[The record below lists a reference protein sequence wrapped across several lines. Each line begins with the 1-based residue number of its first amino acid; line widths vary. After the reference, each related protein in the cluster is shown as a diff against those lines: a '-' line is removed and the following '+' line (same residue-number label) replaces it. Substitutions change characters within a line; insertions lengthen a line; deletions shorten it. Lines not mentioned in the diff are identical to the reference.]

1 MEERD
6 FLHEICLTVLCVSKD
21 VKFAGV
27 VDSNGKLLM
36 GEYRKNIQGPLV
48 NKSDSINTQKSNSF
62 FLSYLAPAIKGRN
75 FDLEPGKVHF
85 KLTEFDNVK
94 LATTSLTNRNDRYL
108 CVYLESSST
117 SYQEII
123 SKVIESI

>member
-27 VDSNGKLLM
+27 VDSNGKLLV
-36 GEYRKNIQGPLV
+36 GEYRKNIQK
-48 NKSDSINTQKSNSF
+48 NNSF
-62 FLSYLAPAIKGRN
+62 FLSYLAPAIKRRN
-75 FDLEPGKVHF
+75 FDSEPGTVHF

-94 LATTSLTNRNDRYL
+94 LATTSLTKKNDRYL
-108 CVYLESSST
+108 CVYLESLST
-117 SYQEII
+117 SYHEII

>member
-1 MEERD
+1 MEEHD
-6 FLHEICLTVLCVSKD
+6 FLHEICLIVLCVSKD
-21 VKFAGV
+21 VKYAGV
-27 VDSNGKLLM
+27 VDSNGKLLV
-36 GEYRKNIQGPLV
+36 GEFRKNIQSPLV
-48 NKSDSINTQKSNSF
+48 KSNSINIEKSNSF

-75 FDLEPGKVHF
+75 FDSEPGKVHF

-94 LATTSLTNRNDRYL
+94 LAITSLTNRNDRYL
-108 CVYLESSST
+108 CVYLESLST

>member
-1 MEERD
+1 MEEHD
-6 FLHEICLTVLCVSKD
+6 FLHEICLIVLCVSKD
-21 VKFAGV
+21 VKYAGV
-27 VDSNGKLLM
+27 VDSNGKLLV
-36 GEYRKNIQGPLV
+36 GEFRKNVQSPLV
-48 NKSDSINTQKSNSF
+48 KSNSIDIQKSNSF

-75 FDLEPGKVHF
+75 FDSEPGKVHF

-94 LATTSLTNRNDRYL
+94 LATMSLTNRNDRYL
-108 CVYLESSST
+108 CVYLESLST

>member
-1 MEERD
+1 MEERN

-27 VDSNGKLLM
+27 VDNNGKLLV
-36 GEYRKNIQGPLV
+36 GEYRKNVPTPLV
-48 NKSDSINTQKSNSF
+48 RSDSINIQKSNSF

-75 FDLEPGKVHF
+75 FDSEPGKVHF
-85 KLTEFDNVK
+85 KLTEFNNVK

-108 CVYLESSST
+108 CVYLESLST
-117 SYQEII
+117 SYQEIM

>member
-1 MEERD
+1 MEEHD
-6 FLHEICLTVLCVSKD
+6 FLHEICLIVLCVSKD
-21 VKFAGV
+21 VKYAGV
-27 VDSNGKLLM
+27 VDSNGKLLV
-36 GEYRKNIQGPLV
+36 GEFRKNVQSPLV
-48 NKSDSINTQKSNSF
+48 KSNSIDIQKSNSF

-75 FDLEPGKVHF
+75 FDSEPGRVHF

-94 LATTSLTNRNDRYL
+94 LATMSLTNRNDRYL
-108 CVYLESSST
+108 CVYLESLST

>member
-1 MEERD
+1 MEEHD
-6 FLHEICLTVLCVSKD
+6 FLHEICLIVLCVSKD
-21 VKFAGV
+21 VKYAGV
-27 VDSNGKLLM
+27 VDSNGKLLV
-36 GEYRKNIQGPLV
+36 GEFRKNVRSPLV
-48 NKSDSINTQKSNSF
+48 KSNSIDIQKSNSF

-75 FDLEPGKVHF
+75 FDSEPGKVHF

-94 LATTSLTNRNDRYL
+94 LAITSLTNRNDRYL
-108 CVYLESSST
+108 CVYLESLST

>member
-1 MEERD
+1 MEEHN
-6 FLHEICLTVLCVSKD
+6 FLHEICSTVLCVSKD

-27 VDSNGKLLM
+27 VDSNGKLLV
-36 GEYRKNIQGPLV
+36 GEYRKNIQNPLV
-48 NKSDSINTQKSNSF
+48 KPNSINIQKSNSF

-75 FDLEPGKVHF
+75 FDSEPGKVRF
-85 KLTEFDNVK
+85 KLTEFDNIK

-108 CVYLESSST
+108 CVYLESLST
-117 SYQEII
+117 SYQEIM

>member
-1 MEERD
+1 MEEHD
-6 FLHEICLTVLCVSKD
+6 FLHEICLIVLCVSKD
-21 VKFAGV
+21 VKYAGV
-27 VDSNGKLLM
+27 VDSNGKLLV
-36 GEYRKNIQGPLV
+36 GEFRKNVQSPLV
-48 NKSDSINTQKSNSF
+48 KSNSIDIQKSNSF

-75 FDLEPGKVHF
+75 FDSEPGKVHF

-94 LATTSLTNRNDRYL
+94 LAITSLTNRNDRYL
-108 CVYLESSST
+108 CVYLESLST

>member
-48 NKSDSINTQKSNSF
+48 KSDSINTQKSNSF

-117 SYQEII
+117 SYQ
-123 SKVIESI
+123 

>member
-1 MEERD
+1 
-6 FLHEICLTVLCVSKD
+6 

-27 VDSNGKLLM
+27 VDNNGKLLV
-36 GEYRKNIQGPLV
+36 GEYRKNVPTPLV
-48 NKSDSINTQKSNSF
+48 RSYSINIQKSNSF

-75 FDLEPGKVHF
+75 FDSEPGKVHF
-85 KLTEFDNVK
+85 KLTEFNNVK

-108 CVYLESSST
+108 CVYLESLST
-117 SYQEII
+117 SYQEIM

>member
-1 MEERD
+1 MEEHD
-6 FLHEICLTVLCVSKD
+6 FLHEICLIVLCVSKD
-21 VKFAGV
+21 VKYAGV
-27 VDSNGKLLM
+27 VDSNGKLLV
-36 GEYRKNIQGPLV
+36 GEFRKNVQSPLV
-48 NKSDSINTQKSNSF
+48 KSNSIDIQKSNSF

-75 FDLEPGKVHF
+75 FDSEPGKVHF

-94 LATTSLTNRNDRYL
+94 LAITSLTNRNDRYL
-108 CVYLESSST
+108 CVYLKSLST

>member
-27 VDSNGKLLM
+27 VDSNGKLLV
-36 GEYRKNIQGPLV
+36 GEYRKSIQSPLVKSNSINIQK
-48 NKSDSINTQKSNSF
+48 NNSF
-62 FLSYLAPAIKGRN
+62 FLSYLAPAIKRRN
-75 FDLEPGKVHF
+75 FDSEPGTVHF

-94 LATTSLTNRNDRYL
+94 LATTSLT
-108 CVYLESSST
+108 T
-117 SYQEII
+117 SYREII
-123 SKVIESI
+123 SKVIESIQ

>member
-1 MEERD
+1 MEEHD
-6 FLHEICLTVLCVSKD
+6 FLHEICLIVLCVSKD
-21 VKFAGV
+21 VKYAGV
-27 VDSNGKLLM
+27 VDSNGKLLV
-36 GEYRKNIQGPLV
+36 GEFRKNVQSPLV
-48 NKSDSINTQKSNSF
+48 KSNSIDIQKSNSF

-75 FDLEPGKVHF
+75 FDSEPGKVHF

-94 LATTSLTNRNDRYL
+94 LAITSLSNRNDRYL
-108 CVYLESSST
+108 CVYLESLST

>member
-1 MEERD
+1 MEEHD
-6 FLHEICLTVLCVSKD
+6 FLHEICLIVLCVSKD
-21 VKFAGV
+21 VKYAGV
-27 VDSNGKLLM
+27 VDSNGKLLV
-36 GEYRKNIQGPLV
+36 GEFRKNIQSPLV
-48 NKSDSINTQKSNSF
+48 KSNSINIEKSNSF

-75 FDLEPGKVHF
+75 FDSETGKVHF

-94 LATTSLTNRNDRYL
+94 LAITSLTNRNDRYL
-108 CVYLESSST
+108 CVYLESLST

>member
-48 NKSDSINTQKSNSF
+48 KSDSINTQKSNSF
-62 FLSYLAPAIKGRN
+62 FLSYLAPAVKGRN
-75 FDLEPGKVHF
+75 FDLEQGKVHF

-94 LATTSLTNRNDRYL
+94 LATTS
-108 CVYLESSST
+108 
-117 SYQEII
+117 
-123 SKVIESI
+123 

>member
-27 VDSNGKLLM
+27 VDGNGKLLV
-36 GEYRKNIQGPLV
+36 GEYRKNIQSPLL
-48 NKSDSINTQKSNSF
+48 KSNSINIQKNNSF

-75 FDLEPGKVHF
+75 FDSEPGKVHF
-85 KLTEFDNVK
+85 KLAEFDNVK
-94 LATTSLTNRNDRYL
+94 LAITSLTNKNDRYL
-108 CVYLESSST
+108 CVYLESLSI

>member
-75 FDLEPGKVHF
+75 SDLEQGKVHF

-94 LATTSLTNRNDRYL
+94 LATTPLTNRNDRYL
-108 CVYLESSST
+108 CVYLESLST

>member
-1 MEERD
+1 MEEHD
-6 FLHEICLTVLCVSKD
+6 FLHEICLIVLCVSKD
-21 VKFAGV
+21 VKYAGV
-27 VDSNGKLLM
+27 VDSNGKLLV
-36 GEYRKNIQGPLV
+36 GEFRKNIQSPLV
-48 NKSDSINTQKSNSF
+48 KSNSIDIQKSNSF

-75 FDLEPGKVHF
+75 FDSEPGKVHF

-94 LATTSLTNRNDRYL
+94 LAITSLTNRNDRYL
-108 CVYLESSST
+108 CVYLESLST

>member
-48 NKSDSINTQKSNSF
+48 KSDSINTQKSNSF

-75 FDLEPGKVHF
+75 FDLEVHF

-117 SYQEII
+117 SYQELI

>member
-48 NKSDSINTQKSNSF
+48 KSDSINIQKSNSF

-75 FDLEPGKVHF
+75 FNLEQGKVHF

-108 CVYLESSST
+108 CVYLESLST

>member
-6 FLHEICLTVLCVSKD
+6 FLHEICLAVLCVSKD

-27 VDSNGKLLM
+27 VDSNGKLLV
-36 GEYRKNIQGPLV
+36 GEYRKNIQSPLV
-48 NKSDSINTQKSNSF
+48 KSNSINIQKNNSF
-62 FLSYLAPAIKGRN
+62 FLSYLAPAIKRRN
-75 FDLEPGKVHF
+75 FDSEPGTVHF
-85 KLTEFDNVK
+85 KLTEFDNVN
-94 LATTSLTNRNDRYL
+94 LATTSLTNKNDRYL
-108 CVYLESSST
+108 CVYLESLST

>member
-27 VDSNGKLLM
+27 VDSNGKLLV
-36 GEYRKNIQGPLV
+36 GEYRKNIQSPLLKP
-48 NKSDSINTQKSNSF
+48 NSINIQRNNSF

-75 FDLEPGKVHF
+75 FDSEPGKVHF
-85 KLTEFDNVK
+85 KLAEFDNVK
-94 LATTSLTNRNDRYL
+94 LAITSLTNKNDRYL
-108 CVYLESSST
+108 CVYLESLSI

>member
-1 MEERD
+1 
-6 FLHEICLTVLCVSKD
+6 
-21 VKFAGV
+21 
-27 VDSNGKLLM
+27 
-36 GEYRKNIQGPLV
+36 
-48 NKSDSINTQKSNSF
+48 
-62 FLSYLAPAIKGRN
+62 LAPAIKGRN

-108 CVYLESSST
+108 CVYLELSST

>member
-27 VDSNGKLLM
+27 VDSNGKLLV
-36 GEYRKNIQGPLV
+36 GKYRKNIQSPLP
-48 NKSDSINTQKSNSF
+48 KSNSINIQKNNSF

-75 FDLEPGKVHF
+75 FDSEPGKVHF
-85 KLTEFDNVK
+85 KLAEFDNVK
-94 LATTSLTNRNDRYL
+94 LAITSLTNKNDRYL
-108 CVYLESSST
+108 CVYLESLSI

>member
-1 MEERD
+1 MEEHD
-6 FLHEICLTVLCVSKD
+6 FLHEICLIVLCVSKD
-21 VKFAGV
+21 VKYAGV
-27 VDSNGKLLM
+27 VDSNGKLLV
-36 GEYRKNIQGPLV
+36 GEFRKNMQSPLV
-48 NKSDSINTQKSNSF
+48 KSNSINIEKSNSF

-75 FDLEPGKVHF
+75 FDSEPGKVHF

-94 LATTSLTNRNDRYL
+94 LAITSLTNRNDRYL
-108 CVYLESSST
+108 CVYLESLST

>member
-27 VDSNGKLLM
+27 VDSNGKLLV
-36 GEYRKNIQGPLV
+36 GEYRKNIQSPLL
-48 NKSDSINTQKSNSF
+48 KSNSINIQKNNSF

-75 FDLEPGKVHF
+75 FDSELGKVHF
-85 KLTEFDNVK
+85 KLAEFDNVK
-94 LATTSLTNRNDRYL
+94 LAITSLTNKNDRYL
-108 CVYLESSST
+108 CVYLESLSI

>member
-27 VDSNGKLLM
+27 IDSNGKLLV
-36 GEYRKNIQGPLV
+36 GEYRKNIQSPLL
-48 NKSDSINTQKSNSF
+48 KSNSINIQKNNTF
-62 FLSYLAPAIKGRN
+62 FLSYLAPALKGRN
-75 FDLEPGKVHF
+75 FDSEPGKVHF
-85 KLTEFDNVK
+85 KLIEFDNVK
-94 LATTSLTNRNDRYL
+94 LATTSLTNKNDRYL
-108 CVYLESSST
+108 CVYLESLST

>member
-1 MEERD
+1 MEEHD
-6 FLHEICLTVLCVSKD
+6 FLHEICLIVLCVSKA
-21 VKFAGV
+21 VKYAGV
-27 VDSNGKLLM
+27 VDSDGKLLV
-36 GEYRKNIQGPLV
+36 GEFRKNIQSPLV
-48 NKSDSINTQKSNSF
+48 KSNSINIQKSNSF

-75 FDLEPGKVHF
+75 FDSEPGKFHF

-94 LATTSLTNRNDRYL
+94 LAITSLTNRNDRYL
-108 CVYLESSST
+108 CVYLESLST

>member
-1 MEERD
+1 MEEHD
-6 FLHEICLTVLCVSKD
+6 FLHEICLIVLCVSKD
-21 VKFAGV
+21 VKYAGV
-27 VDSNGKLLM
+27 VDSNGKLLV
-36 GEYRKNIQGPLV
+36 GEFRKNVRSPLV
-48 NKSDSINTQKSNSF
+48 KSNSIDIQKSNSF

-75 FDLEPGKVHF
+75 FDSEPGKVHF

-94 LATTSLTNRNDRYL
+94 LAITSLTNRNDRYL
-108 CVYLESSST
+108 CVYLKSLST

>member
-27 VDSNGKLLM
+27 VDSNGKLLV
-36 GEYRKNIQGPLV
+36 GEYRKNIQSPLF
-48 NKSDSINTQKSNSF
+48 KSNSINIQKNNSF
-62 FLSYLAPAIKGRN
+62 FLSYLAPTIKGRN
-75 FDLEPGKVHF
+75 FDSEPGKVHF
-85 KLTEFDNVK
+85 KLAEFDNVK

-108 CVYLESSST
+108 CVYLESLST

>member
-27 VDSNGKLLM
+27 VDSNGKLLV
-36 GEYRKNIQGPLV
+36 GEYRKNIQSPLL
-48 NKSDSINTQKSNSF
+48 KSNSINIQKNNSF

-75 FDLEPGKVHF
+75 FDSEPGKVHF
-85 KLTEFDNVK
+85 KLAEFDNVK
-94 LATTSLTNRNDRYL
+94 LAITSLTNKNDRYL
-108 CVYLESSST
+108 CVYLESLSI

>member
-6 FLHEICLTVLCVSKD
+6 FLHEICLTVLCASKE

-27 VDSNGKLLM
+27 VDINGKLLV
-36 GEYRKNIQGPLV
+36 GEYRKNTSPLV
-48 NKSDSINTQKSNSF
+48 KSDSMDIEKSNSF
-62 FLSYLAPAIKGRN
+62 FLSYLAPAIKRTN
-75 FDLEPGKVHF
+75 FDSVPGEVHF
-85 KLTEFDNVK
+85 KLIEFDNVK
-94 LATTSLTNRNDRYL
+94 LATTSLTNRNDRCL
-108 CVYLESSST
+108 CVYLESLSST

>member
-1 MEERD
+1 MEEHD
-6 FLHEICLTVLCVSKD
+6 FLHEICLIVLCVSKD
-21 VKFAGV
+21 VKYAGV
-27 VDSNGKLLM
+27 VDSNGKLLV
-36 GEYRKNIQGPLV
+36 GEFRKNIQSPLV
-48 NKSDSINTQKSNSF
+48 KSNSIDIQKSNSF

-75 FDLEPGKVHF
+75 FDSEPSKVHF

-94 LATTSLTNRNDRYL
+94 LAITSLTNRNDRYL
-108 CVYLESSST
+108 CVYLESLST

>member
-1 MEERD
+1 MEEHD
-6 FLHEICLTVLCVSKD
+6 FLHEICLIVLCVSKD
-21 VKFAGV
+21 VKYAGV
-27 VDSNGKLLM
+27 VDSNGKLLV
-36 GEYRKNIQGPLV
+36 GEFRKNVQSPLV
-48 NKSDSINTQKSNSF
+48 KSNSIDIQKSNSF

-75 FDLEPGKVHF
+75 FDSEPGKIHF

-94 LATTSLTNRNDRYL
+94 LAITSLTNRNDRYL
-108 CVYLESSST
+108 CVYLESLST

>member
-1 MEERD
+1 MEEHD
-6 FLHEICLTVLCVSKD
+6 FLHEICLIVLCVSKD
-21 VKFAGV
+21 VKYAGV
-27 VDSNGKLLM
+27 VDSNGKLLV
-36 GEYRKNIQGPLV
+36 GEFRKNVQSPLV
-48 NKSDSINTQKSNSF
+48 KSNSIDIQKSNSF

-75 FDLEPGKVHF
+75 FDLESGKVHF

>member
-1 MEERD
+1 MEEHD
-6 FLHEICLTVLCVSKD
+6 FLHEICLIVLCVSKD

-36 GEYRKNIQGPLV
+36 GEYRKNIQGSLV
-48 NKSDSINTQKSNSF
+48 KSDSINTQKSNSF
-62 FLSYLAPAIKGRN
+62 FLSYLAPAIKVRN
-75 FDLEPGKVHF
+75 FDSEPGKVHF

-94 LATTSLTNRNDRYL
+94 LATMSLTNRNDRYL

-117 SYQEII
+117 SYQEVI

>member
-1 MEERD
+1 MEEHD
-6 FLHEICLTVLCVSKD
+6 FLHEICLIVLCVSKD
-21 VKFAGV
+21 VKYAGV
-27 VDSNGKLLM
+27 VDSNGKLLV
-36 GEYRKNIQGPLV
+36 GEFRKNVQSPLV
-48 NKSDSINTQKSNSF
+48 KSNSIDIQKSNSF

-75 FDLEPGKVHF
+75 FDLEPGRVHF

-117 SYQEII
+117 SYQEVI